1 MNHFSRIYW
10 IIVLAGIFLSCSQ
23 SAKTNSTKSTD
34 PAPGRYQVYLLLGQS
49 NMAGRGPLT
58 KEYLNIHHDRVFM
71 LDKENKW
78 VPAKHPLHFD
88 KPKAAGVGPGFSFA
102 EEIAK
107 AYPNDTI
114 GLVPCAVGGTP
125 ISKWEPGAFDK
136 ATQTYPYDDAIKR
149 IREAKKKGT
158 IKGAIWL
165 QGEGDSNPASAALY
179 LARITTLIERVRK
192 EAGDPV
198 LPFVAGEL
206 GRYRERYKLIND
218 QLARLP
224 QQVPFTSVVSSEGLT
239 HKGDTTHFNS
249 PSMVEYGKRFA
260 KGMLQLQKKSSK

>member
-1 MNHFSRIYW
+1 MKFLLHICWSI
-10 IIVLAGIFLSCSQ
+10 LLSGLFLSCSHSNHQ
-23 SAKTNSTKSTD
+23 LQNKLPSGK
-34 PAPGRYQVYLLLGQS
+34 YQIYLLLGQS

-58 KEYLNIHHDRVFM
+58 PEYLKMRHDRVMM
-71 LDKENKW
+71 LDKENNW

-114 GLVPCAVGGTP
+114 ALVPCAVGGTP

-136 ATQTYPYDDAIKR
+136 ATQTHPYDDAIKR
-149 IREAKKKGT
+149 IKEAQKKGV

-179 LARITTLIERVRK
+179 LARITTLIERIRK
-192 EAGDPV
+192 ETGEPA

-206 GRYRERYKLIND
+206 GRYKIRYKLIND
-218 QLARLP
+218 QLALLP
-224 QQVPFTSVVSSEGLT
+224 QQVPHTGIVSSEGLV
-239 HKGDTTHFNS
+239 HKGDSTHFDS

-260 KGMLQLQKKSSK
+260 KGMLLLQEKNKIK